1 MAAKAFVPFVEQVTA
16 VHGTTATL
24 LLVHATPAL
33 VEVYIRPVDVTA
45 KKRVPFADE
54 ATPVIIRDDPIVELS
69 HGTLW
74 ASQVVPELVEV

>member
-1 MAAKAFVPFVEQVTA
+1 VAAKAFVPFVEQVIA
-16 VHGTTATL
+16 VHGTAATL

-33 VEVYIRPVDVTA
+33 VEVYIRPAAVAT

-54 ATPVIIRDDPIVELS
+54 ATPVILRDDAIVELF

-74 ASQVVPELVEV
+74 TSQAVPELVEV